1 METRDFW
8 RPTTTAAARM
18 AALGIHPERRE
29 PPYAR
34 MYYGGTD
41 LPDEFVVLYP
51 GTPACETVIGPCHRA
66 GRRCHG
72 QGSSARS

>member
-1 METRDFW
+1 
-8 RPTTTAAARM
+8 M

-41 LPDEFVVLYP
+41 LPDEFVVLEP
-51 GTPACETVIGPCHRA
+51 RNT
-66 GRRCHG
+66 
-72 QGSSARS
+72 SL